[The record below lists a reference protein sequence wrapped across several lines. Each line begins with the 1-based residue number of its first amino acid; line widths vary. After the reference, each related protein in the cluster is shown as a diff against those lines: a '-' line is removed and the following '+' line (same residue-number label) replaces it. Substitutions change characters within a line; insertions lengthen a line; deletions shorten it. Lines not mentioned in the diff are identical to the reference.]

1 MNLVFL
7 PFRPAGILVFLA
19 AALSSAVL
27 SGIDSRDY
35 PETPAGDVVHTY
47 GNIRLP
53 DPFVWLEEHEEPEA
67 EGWFR
72 AQDAFARSAIGALP
86 GREALFERIKE
97 IDEAKTEE
105 IYSFDRVGERYFF
118 LKREI
123 GEEVGSLYFRDGID
137 GEGHLIADPA
147 MFGKSDSVYSIE
159 FYSPSH
165 DGNHVAVGIAAGG
178 SEIPDVHLLEV
189 DGGERIGL
197 PVPRARGAR
206 WLEDGRGI
214 VYTQRRPE
222 NPEEPRVERY
232 QRQPSRFHRL
242 GSDPAEDPVIVSYDE
257 NPSPGLG
264 PVDFPYIIP
273 VPESDYTLLYVGH
286 GVGKANTFF
295 QTRELDLEA
304 PEAIQWDPICVQ
316 EDLVETV
323 ALHGDTVF
331 LLSFKDAPRRKI
343 LKGNLSD
350 YDKDALEVVL
360 PEGKRVI
367 TGISVL
373 GGRLYATAM
382 EGGIDQLLVL
392 DLNDPGA
399 RFEKIDL
406 PLIGRVSLL
415 ANDYR
420 EEDVYM
426 SLTSWK
432 QAPAYYRFDPD
443 TGRVEKSPLRPLGPY
458 DAPEGI
464 RVRRVMVPSYDGVE
478 VPLTIVHHEALEQD
492 GSNPAILYG
501 YGAYG
506 NPLRPFFSPTRL
518 AWLERGGVFAVAH
531 VRGGGEYGKAW
542 HDGGHLETKRNSWL
556 DFHACAEHLIGDGYT
571 AAERLGAMGGSMGGV
586 LVGRAMTSRPEL
598 YGAVVSRVG
607 NHNPVRNHRRANG
620 PANYPEYGNPLD
632 PEEFPYVLAMDS
644 YYAVQDGVSYPPM
657 LLTSGFND
665 ARVDPWMPGKLAA
678 RLQQA
683 DPGGGPFLMRVE
695 FQAGH
700 GGVARSD
707 IWEEQADIY
716 AFLQWALSDQP

>member
-1 MNLVFL
+1 MYSSTVLL
-7 PFRPAGILVFLA
+7 RLA
-19 AALSSAVL
+19 ALLAALAAISFTTVL
-27 SGIDSRDY
+27 SGIDSRAY
-35 PETPAGDVVHTY
+35 PETPAGEVVHTY

-67 EGWFR
+67 EAWFR
-72 AQDAFARSAIGALP
+72 AQNAFARSAIGGLP
-86 GREALFERIKE
+86 GREAFFERIKE
-97 IDEAKTEE
+97 IDEAKTVQ

-118 LKREI
+118 LKREV
-123 GEEVGSLYFRDGID
+123 GEEVASLFFRDGID
-137 GEGHLIADPA
+137 GEAQLIADPA
-147 MFGKSDSVYSIE
+147 QFGAGESVYAIE

-165 DGNHVAVGIAAGG
+165 DGSRVALGIAAGG
-178 SEIPDVHLLEV
+178 SEIPDIHLLEV
-189 DGGERIGL
+189 ESGKRVGL

-206 WLEDGRGI
+206 WLEDGSGFF
-214 VYTQRRPE
+214 YTQRRPE
-222 NPEEPRVERY
+222 DPEEPRVERY
-232 QRQPSRFHRL
+232 QRQPSRFHL
-242 GSDPAEDPVIVSYDE
+242 AGSDPENDPVVVSYDK

-264 PVDFPYIIP
+264 PVDFPFVIP
-273 VPESDYTLLYVGH
+273 VPESAYTLLYVGH

-295 QTRELDLEA
+295 YTRGLDPEA
-304 PEAIQWDPICVQ
+304 PGATRWEPISVR

-323 ALHGDTVF
+323 ALHEDTLF

-343 LKGNLSD
+343 LRGSLSD
-350 YDKDALEVVL
+350 FDKDALEVVL
-360 PEGKRVI
+360 PEGDRVI

-373 GGRLYATAM
+373 GERLYATAM

-392 DLNDPGA
+392 DLSDPGA
-399 RFEKIDL
+399 RFEEIAL

-432 QAPAYYRFDPD
+432 QAPAYYRFDPA
-443 TGRVEKSPLRPLGPY
+443 TGRVEESPLRPLGPY

-464 RVRRVMVPSYDGVE
+464 RVRRVMVPSHDGVE
-478 VPLTIVHHEALEQD
+478 VPLTIIHHEALERD
-492 GSNPAILYG
+492 GTNPAILYG

-518 AWLERGGVFAVAH
+518 AWFERGGIFAVAH

-556 DFHACAEHLIGDGYT
+556 DFHACAEHLIEAGYT
-571 AAERLGAMGGSMGGV
+571 GAEHLGAMGGSMGGV

-683 DPGGGPFLMRVE
+683 DPEGGPFLMRVE
-695 FQAGH
+695 FDAGH

-707 IWEEQADIY
+707 IWEEEADIY
-716 AFLQWALSDQP
+716 TFLQWALSGEP